1 MNRATPLTVA
11 ECLALRPLTEAMLV
25 SGSGGLG
32 RQVRWVHVVEVL
44 EVGECLGGG
53 ELVLTCG
60 VLLGKNRE
68 FQRQIIKLLDQAGA
82 AGLGIAIGPY
92 MDHIPEHLIEDA
104 DRYSMP
110 LITIPWTVNF
120 REIMRTLII
129 EIIQR
134 EDATLARSRRVHHE
148 ITQIVFE
155 GGQLA
160 DLARRLSHLLAR
172 SVVIVDAA
180 FQYLSGELREPAS
193 SELREV
199 IWARQMDRNI
209 VDRLYRA
216 GLTHVSE
223 HNPRLA
229 SVSLG
234 ESTLVVAPIVVGRRL
249 HGYLWVDSDIRSLQ
263 WTDLMAIEHGAT
275 VAALIMY
282 KEEVIRQAE
291 RRLER
296 NVLDS
301 LLDGEALDE
310 KALERAERFGL
321 AVHSPHVVMV
331 ARLKKLDFPTASQ
344 VFQTG
349 FSQYHPGAR
358 IFERAGHVVII
369 VPCAEKESARK
380 LALRLQAIWELA
392 GERPTLG
399 ISAIAPG
406 LASIAKAYSEARD
419 ALRIGELLDPN
430 AGIYHV
436 DDVSTLRQSL
446 KALHLDSMTSSTLI
460 ARLAQYDAEHGTS
473 LLHSLEVFLR
483 HDGAISPA
491 ARALGV
497 HRHTLLYRLSRL
509 SEILGVELTPAIR
522 LELRLGLLAYS
533 LASLGSYRP
542 R

>member
-1 MNRATPLTVA
+1 MR
-11 ECLALRPLTEAMLV
+11 
-25 SGSGGLG
+25 S
-32 RQVRWVHVVEVL
+32 
-44 EVGECLGGG
+44 
-53 ELVLTCG
+53 
-60 VLLGKNRE
+60 
-68 FQRQIIKLLDQAGA
+68 
-82 AGLGIAIGPY
+82 
-92 MDHIPEHLIEDA
+92 EH
-104 DRYSMP
+104 P
-110 LITIPWTVNF
+110 
-120 REIMRTLII
+120 
-129 EIIQR
+129 
-134 EDATLARSRRVHHE
+134 
-148 ITQIVFE
+148 
-155 GGQLA
+155 
-160 DLARRLSHLLAR
+160 R

-199 IWARQMDRNI
+199 IGARQMDRNI

-234 ESTLVVAPIVVGRRL
+234 ESALVVAPIVVGRRL

-275 VAALIMY
+275 AAALIMY

-331 ARLKKLDFPTASQ
+331 ARLKKLASPTASQ

-349 FSQYHPGAR
+349 FSPSHPGAR

-369 VPCAEKESARK
+369 VPCAEKESAKK

-392 GERPTLG
+392 GERPALG

-419 ALRIGELLDPN
+419 ALRIGELLDPD
-430 AGIYHV
+430 AGVYHAEE
-436 DDVSTLRQSL
+436 VSALRESL
-446 KALHLDSMTSSTLI
+446 KALELDRRWSSSLI
-460 ARLAQYDAEHGTS
+460 ERLRQYDEEHNTD
-473 LLHSLEVFLR
+473 LLPSLEIFLR
-483 HDGAISPA
+483 HEGVVSAA
-491 ARALGV
+491 ARSLGI
-497 HRHTLLYRLSRL
+497 HRHTLLYRLSRI
-509 SEILGVELTPAIR
+509 SEILGVELSPLVR
-522 LELRLGLLAYS
+522 LELRMQLLYHKYVLS
-533 LASLGSYRP
+533 HSIEKK
-542 R
+542 